1 MRFGAFTMG
10 LLLLLAGMAFAA
22 DVDGT
27 WTGTVSTPGGDFPMN
42 FTFKADGA
50 NLTGSMLGQENNQ
63 VPIKDGKIDG
73 NNISFTV
80 SVDFGGQE
88 MTLSF
93 KGVVA
98 ADQIKLS
105 QEVMGQAFEFTVK
118 KAK

>member
-1 MRFGAFTMG
+1 MRPGALAVG
-10 LLLLLAGMAFAA
+10 LFLLLAGTALAA

-27 WTGTVSTPGGDFPMN
+27 WTGAVSTPGGDFPVN
-42 FTFKADGA
+42 FTFKADGTT
-50 NLTGSMLGQENNQ
+50 LTGTMLDQENNQ
-63 VPIKDGKIDG
+63 IPIKDGKIDG

-80 SVDFGGQE
+80 SVEYGGQE

-105 QEVMGQAFEFTVK
+105 QEVMGQLFEFTVK